1 MSGGKGC
8 PSVECPRCVGKE
20 LTPILTPGPTS
31 AGQPDVRIDAEEE
44 TMIDEQ
50 QIQRFL
56 DDGAFTMDTP
66 ISMDRITAAA
76 EALDRLLPQQEGR
89 NRSAATC
96 NYDDPALIDLIQDPF
111 FEQASCRLL
120 DSKAVYFF
128 QTAIITAF
136 PQPGVEFGFDQH
148 IDLQYTLSDLDA
160 SPRRVTSIFFLWLS
174 DVALDQA
181 PMMYR
186 PGSHRPLAAHW
197 QTRTELVGEIPR
209 IIGIKL
215 TDLPELDYAEPQ
227 PLLAKVGQAS
237 VLTTGMVHGASVH
250 TGEIPR
256 KALIITFHDA
266 DVTIGLPEVQEVA
279 KRAYD
284 ATLREVLPPERRHI
298 VRPL

>member
-1 MSGGKGC
+1 
-8 PSVECPRCVGKE
+8 
-20 LTPILTPGPTS
+20 
-31 AGQPDVRIDAEEE
+31 
-44 TMIDEQ
+44 MIDEL

-76 EALDRLLPQQEGR
+76 EALDRLLPQKEGR
-89 NRSAATC
+89 NRSSLTC

-111 FEQASCRLL
+111 FEQVSCQLL

-148 IDLQYTLSDLDA
+148 VDLQYTLTDLEA

-197 QTRTELVGEIPR
+197 ETQAELKGEIPR

-215 TDLPELDYAEPQ
+215 ADLPELDYVEPQ
-227 PLLAKVGQAS
+227 PLLAKAGQAS

-250 TGEIPR
+250 TGDLPR
-256 KALIITFHDA
+256 KVLVITFHAA
-266 DVTIGLPEVQEVA
+266 DVTIGLPEVQEIA
-279 KRAYD
+279 KREYD
-284 ATLREVLPPERRHI
+284 ATLRKALPQERRHI
-298 VRPL
+298 VRPI

>member
-1 MSGGKGC
+1 MTLLCRQGVDAYLDLWANS
-8 PSVECPRCVGKE
+8 R
-20 LTPILTPGPTS
+20 GP
-31 AGQPDVRIDAEEE
+31 AAYKPGQPDVRIDAEEE